1 MMRGYGYGHWGHG
14 GHCGCGCHEGSGW
27 YGYGRGPPWGWQAPT
42 TKDEVVEDMETYKA
56 ELEAEITALEKRI
69 SALKEKK

>member
-1 MMRGYGYGHWGHG
+1 MMRGYGYAHWCH
-14 GHCGCGCHEGSGW
+14 GHCGCGCHEGPSW
-27 YGYGRGPPWGWQAPT
+27 YGYGRGPAWGWQAPA

-69 SALKEKK
+69 NAMKEKK